1 MTRAPGSKHGNDNFC
16 ELIYC
21 VLRNFIFFGRMSII
35 SQECVYA
42 LNVCTRDCVC
52 MYMCVCACM
61 CVCIG
66 VNVCALLVHVH
77 VYPSKNACFCV
88 CMCMFV

>member
-1 MTRAPGSKHGNDNFC
+1 MTRAPGSKHGNDDFC

-21 VLRNFIFFGRMSII
+21 VLRNFIFFFGRMSII

-42 LNVCTRDCVC
+42 LNVCIRDYV
-52 MYMCVCACM
+52 
-61 CVCIG
+61 CVCIC
-66 VNVCALLVHVH
+66 VCALLVHVH
-77 VYPSKNACFCV
+77 VYPSKNACVCA